1 MAIAT
6 RKCCARCRIRFTGAS
21 AAYLP
26 ACPACGGP
34 LEPLAGLAGAM
45 GYRLFTQEDAADA
58 LPAAIEV
65 SMPVPEAAVQHAGID
80 TATTHRR
87 P

>member
-6 RKCCARCRIRFTGAS
+6 RKCCASCRIRFTAAS
-21 AAYLP
+21 AAYLS
-26 ACPACGGP
+26 ACPACGES

-45 GYRLFTQEDAADA
+45 GYRLFTQEDTAGA
-58 LPAAIEV
+58 LPDAIEV
-65 SMPVPEAAVQHAGID
+65 SMPVPEAAVQHAGIELGM
-80 TATTHRR
+80 TQRR